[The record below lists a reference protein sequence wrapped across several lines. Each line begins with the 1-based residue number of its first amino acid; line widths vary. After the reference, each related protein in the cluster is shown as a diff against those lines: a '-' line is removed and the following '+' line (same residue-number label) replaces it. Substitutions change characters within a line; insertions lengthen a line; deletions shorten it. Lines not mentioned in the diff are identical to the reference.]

1 MSGHDHFVELRPKLV
16 GKRVKRTEDPRFLA
30 GVGQYVDDMNPS
42 GTLHVALRRSDQP
55 HARIIGIDIGEAF
68 SVPGVVAIYDASDLE
83 SDIKPAIPTSRM
95 PGYYATPIWPLAR
108 GKVRYVGEPVIAVVA
123 ESRYAAEDALEHI
136 TIEYE
141 ALPFAIRQVDAV
153 KDDAPPLH
161 EEAATNT
168 IIRREFKRGD
178 VDAAFE
184 GAAVIVKGRF
194 QMTRKTAVAMENRS
208 YLAEWKERKQSL
220 TLYTSSNIPGV
231 IRDVLAGCL
240 DLPGSRLRV
249 VAPDVGGSF
258 GGKGSLYGEEIL
270 VCALSRKLKR
280 PVKFISDRLED
291 LSATSQAFDELIE
304 AELAVTED
312 GMLIGLRA
320 DVIGD
325 VGAYS
330 IYPWTAALETV
341 QVVSFLPGPY
351 RMEHYRGRIRG
362 VLTPKPPTGPY
373 RGVGRPSSTFAM
385 ERLIEMAARK
395 LGMDPVEFRRRNLVN
410 AEEFPYRTA
419 SGIIWDKSAFQECLH
434 GACEHVDYP
443 NLVRERDEARKAGRW
458 VGIGLASYAELTGI
472 GSRISVAPGMPINT
486 GTETSKI
493 EIDATG
499 SITAAF
505 GVSSHGQGLET
516 TLAQVIVDELGCKLE
531 DIDVKHGDS
540 SLVPMSSG
548 TYASRSA
555 VLGGGAATLAARAV
569 KAKVL
574 RAAAYLMEQATED
587 LEIHDGIVS
596 SRNSN
601 LTMTLKEV
609 ASAVY
614 TQMGRIPRDQREDL
628 SASETYDP
636 YLGTACSSTHLAM
649 VEVDTETYGVKI
661 LRYVVA
667 EDCGRIINPMIVD
680 GQVQGAVAQGIGA
693 ALLEEIVHDDQGQ
706 AVTASLADYLV
717 PVATSVPNIGIVH
730 IEADLPN
737 TIGGFRGMGEGGTIG
752 APAAIANAV
761 SDALAHL
768 GVTVET
774 LPVTPE
780 RIFQMIRE
788 KRQTSKEASDAP

>member
-1 MSGHDHFVELRPKLV
+1 MSHQDHSVELRPKLV
-16 GKRVKRTEDPRFLA
+16 GKRVKRTEDPRLLA
-30 GVGQYVDDMNPS
+30 GVGQYVDDMAPA
-42 GTLHVALRRSDQP
+42 GMLHVALRRSDQP
-55 HARIIGIDIGEAF
+55 HARIRNIDIGDAF
-68 SVPGVVAIYDASDLE
+68 SVPGVVAIYDATDLE
-83 SDIKPAIPTSRM
+83 DEIKPAIPTSRM

-108 GKVRYVGEPVIAVVA
+108 GKVRYVGEPVLAVVA

-136 TIEYE
+136 NIEYE
-141 ALPFAIRQVDAV
+141 QLPFAIRQVDAV
-153 KDDAPPLH
+153 KDDAPLLH
-161 EEAATNT
+161 EEAGTNT
-168 IIRREFKRGD
+168 IIQREFKRGD

-184 GAAVIVKGRF
+184 EAHVTVKGRF
-194 QMTRKTAVAMENRS
+194 RMTRKTAVAMENRS
-208 YLAEWKERKQSL
+208 YLAEWDNRKQSL

-240 DLPGSRLRV
+240 DLPGTRMRV
-249 VAPDVGGSF
+249 IAPDVGGSF

-270 VCALSRKLKR
+270 VCALARKLRR
-280 PVKFISDRLED
+280 PVKYISDRLED

-395 LGMDPVEFRRRNLVN
+395 LGMDPVELRRKNLVRD
-410 AEEFPYRTA
+410 EEFPYRTA
-419 SGIIWDKSAFQECLH
+419 SGIIWDKSAFMQCLE
-434 GACEHVDYP
+434 GACDHVDYP
-443 NLVRERDEARKAGRW
+443 ALVRERDEGRKAGRW
-458 VGIGLASYAELTGI
+458 LGIGLASYAELTGI

-499 SITAAF
+499 AITAAF
-505 GVSSHGQGLET
+505 GISSHGQGLET

-531 DIDVKHGDS
+531 DIEVKHGDS
-540 SLVPMSSG
+540 ALVPMSSG

-555 VLGGGAATLAARAV
+555 VLGGGAATLAARNV

-574 RAAAYLMEQATED
+574 RAAAFLMEQNIED
-587 LEIHDGIVS
+587 LDIHDGIIT

-601 LTMTLKEV
+601 TSMTLKEV

-628 SASETYDP
+628 AASETYDP

-649 VEVDTETYGVKI
+649 VEVDPETYGVKI

-680 GQVQGAVAQGIGA
+680 GQIHGAVAQGIGA

-706 AVTASLADYLV
+706 AVAASLADYLV
-717 PVATSVPNIGIVH
+717 PVASSVPDIGIVH

-737 TIGGFRGMGEGGTIG
+737 NIGGFRGMGEGGTIG
-752 APAAIANAV
+752 APATIANAV

-768 GVTVET
+768 GVSVET

-780 RIFQMIRE
+780 RIFQMLRS
-788 KRQTSKEASDAP
+788 RARTSV

>member
-1 MSGHDHFVELRPKLV
+1 MSKHDHSVELRPKLV
-16 GKRVKRTEDPRFLA
+16 GKRVKRTEDPRFLT
-30 GVGQYVDDMNPS
+30 GVGRYVDDMNPA
-42 GTLHVALRRSDQP
+42 GTLHTALRRSDQP
-55 HARIIGIDIGEAF
+55 HARIIGFDVGEAF

-83 SDIKPAIPTSRM
+83 NDVKPAIPTSRM

-141 ALPFAIRQVDAV
+141 PLPFAIRQVDAV
-153 KDDAPPLH
+153 KDDAPLLH
-161 EEAATNT
+161 EEAGTNT

-178 VDAAFE
+178 VDSAFQD
-184 GAAVIVKGRF
+184 AAVIVKGRF

-208 YLAEWKERKQSL
+208 YLAEWDGRRQSL

-240 DLPGSRLRV
+240 DLPGNRLRV

-270 VCALSRKLKR
+270 VCALARKLKR

-304 AELAVTED
+304 AELAVDKD
-312 GMLIGLRA
+312 GFLIGLRA

-395 LGMDPVEFRRRNLVN
+395 LEMDPVEFRRKNLVN

-419 SGIIWDKSAFQECLH
+419 SGIIWDKSAFQECLE
-434 GACEHVDYP
+434 GACDYVDYP
-443 NLVRERDEARKAGRW
+443 NLVRERDAARKVGRW

-499 SITAAF
+499 AITAAF
-505 GVSSHGQGLET
+505 GISSHGQGLET

-531 DIDVKHGDS
+531 DIEVKHGDS

-574 RAAAYLMEQATED
+574 RAAAYLMEQNVND
-587 LEIHDGIVS
+587 LEIHDGLVTSTS
-596 SRNSN
+596 SNA
-601 LTMTLKEV
+601 TMMLKEV

-649 VEVDTETYGVKI
+649 VEVDSETYGVKI
-661 LRYVVA
+661 LKYVVA
-667 EDCGRIINPMIVD
+667 EDCGKIINPMIVD

-693 ALLEEIVHDDQGQ
+693 ALLEEIVHDDHGQ
-706 AVTASLADYLV
+706 VVTASLADYLV
-717 PVATSVPNIGIVH
+717 PVATNVPNIGIVH

-761 SDALAHL
+761 SDALAHM
-768 GVTVET
+768 GVSVET

-780 RIFQMIRE
+780 RIFQLLRARA
-788 KRQTSKEASDAP
+788 KNVDGSTP

>member
-1 MSGHDHFVELRPKLV
+1 MSHHDESVELRPKLV
-16 GKRVKRTEDPRFLA
+16 GKRIRRTEDPRLLT
-30 GVGQYVDDMNPS
+30 GVGQYVDDMAPA
-42 GTLHVALRRSDQP
+42 GMLHVALRRSDQP
-55 HARIIGIDIGEAF
+55 HARILGIDVGDAF
-68 SVPGVVAIYDASDLE
+68 SIPGVVTIYDASDLE
-83 SDIKPAIPTSRM
+83 GEIKPAIPTSRM

-108 GKVRYVGEPVIAVVA
+108 GKVRYVGEPVVAIVA
-123 ESRYAAEDALEHI
+123 ESRYAAEDALEQI

-141 ALPFAIRQVDAV
+141 PLPFAIRQVDAV
-153 KDDAPPLH
+153 KDNAPLLY
-161 EEAATNT
+161 EEAGTNT

-178 VDAAFE
+178 VDAAFQE
-184 GAAVIVKGRF
+184 AAVTVKGKFR
-194 QMTRKTAVAMENRS
+194 MTRKTAAAMENRS
-208 YLAEWKERKQSL
+208 YLAEWDSRRQSL

-231 IRDVLAGCL
+231 IRDVLSGCL
-240 DLPGSRLRV
+240 DLPGTRMRV
-249 VAPDVGGSF
+249 IAPDVGGSF

-270 VCALSRKLKR
+270 VCALARKLKR
-280 PVKFISDRLED
+280 PIKFVCDRLED

-304 AELAVTED
+304 AELAVTKD
-312 GMLIGLRA
+312 GLLIGLRA

-395 LGMDPVEFRRRNLVN
+395 LGMDPVEFRRKNLVRS
-410 AEEFPYRTA
+410 EEFPYRTA
-419 SGIIWDKSAFQECLH
+419 SGIIWDKSAFQECLQ
-434 GACEHVDYP
+434 GACDHVDYP
-443 NLVRERDEARKAGRW
+443 ALVRERDKARKGGRW
-458 VGIGLASYAELTGI
+458 IGIGLASYAELTGI

-499 SITAAF
+499 AITAAF
-505 GVSSHGQGLET
+505 GISSHGQGLET

-531 DIDVKHGDS
+531 DIEIKHGDS

-555 VLGGGAATLAARAV
+555 VLGGGAATLAARTV
-569 KAKVL
+569 KAKIL
-574 RAAAYLMEQATED
+574 RAAAYLMDQNVED
-587 LEIHDGIVS
+587 LDLHDGIVS
-596 SRNSN
+596 SRHSN
-601 LTMTLKEV
+601 LTITLKEV

-614 TQMGRIPRDQREDL
+614 TQMGRIPRDKREDL
-628 SASETYDP
+628 TASETYDP
-636 YLGTACSSTHLAM
+636 YLGTASSSTHLAM
-649 VEVDTETYGVKI
+649 IEVDPETYAVKI

-667 EDCGRIINPMIVD
+667 EDCGKIINPMIVD
-680 GQVQGAVAQGIGA
+680 GQVHGAVAQGIGA

-706 AVTASLADYLV
+706 AVAASFADYLV
-717 PVATSVPNIGIVH
+717 PVASSVPNIGIVH

-737 TIGGFRGMGEGGTIG
+737 NIGGFRGMGEGGTIG

-761 SDALAHL
+761 SDALSHL
-768 GVTVET
+768 DVSVET

-780 RIFQMIRE
+780 RIFQMVRPKIL
-788 KRQTSKEASDAP
+788 SADASNSS